1 MLLFLFC
8 NNLTSMQQ
16 CWCWTPKNT
25 QYFPAA
31 NCKITHFAKD
41 KCKYPFAK
49 NLRTSKQDEYLL
61 WCSLGIEG
69 KTSLA
74 LSRSPRITR
83 VLYSI
88 KLRSKV
94 YPMTLHENQ
103 RRKQQKKVKRK
114 IIWSCNFQKL
124 MKKTPTWILC
134 LSNTPD
140 FD

>member
-1 MLLFLFC
+1 ML
-8 NNLTSMQQ
+8 
-16 CWCWTPKNT
+16 NT
-25 QYFPAA
+25 QKYTVFPAA
-31 NCKITHFAKD
+31 NCKITHFAED

-94 YPMTLHENQ
+94 YPMTLHDNQ
-103 RRKQQKKVKRK
+103 RRKQQRKVKRK
-114 IIWSCNFQKL
+114 IIRSCNFQKL
-124 MKKTPTWILC
+124 I
-134 LSNTPD
+134 
-140 FD
+140 